1 MITDAT
7 QKHGGFK
14 WSTLSSWSD
23 PERKAA
29 KEKKG
34 GHKLKLK
41 LPKLW
46 GNNTAQ
52 VRRNSVPATDGRT
65 EIQNIHEDTEPV
77 APPAPLAPPVPP
89 APLTFEEHLLALHLS
104 EAGRLLLAREER
116 LFGGTEAAREGR
128 RQEDVDALA
137 ADRRALEEA
146 VLRTLGSSLDGA
158 DTDVLTSAVTFI
170 QLEEECDALWER
182 RGGMPPPWRLRDW
195 RRVHDET
202 LQGLVKERMDT
213 PATQSTEQSSI
224 QADVHGMGRQ
234 LRRDLLLVAERVKPC
249 YPRHSDICRQY
260 TAWYHQ
266 CISAGLRRLAEFVL
280 DDHDCTFLLRW
291 VNDYYPQL
299 LQEPQL
305 AAEIDTRGLQE
316 LLPTNLLSP
325 LEEQYLS
332 CQQRELTTYVGRI
345 LDQAEEAWT
354 KGEEPPTED
363 ECFVSPMAYDI
374 IQMVNGMVNAAAKV
388 LGDLQKAQNLTHQL
402 KDLLLRF
409 RTFQADVIKRKRAN
423 STAFVK
429 ANLGC
434 VAQFRDFLTT
444 HSHLFPEDVRENC
457 LSLLADMTRSA
468 HDFLLWPVHKNLKSH
483 YRKLFT
489 QEWLKKSTIGRL
501 RSGLEEEMLQLQS
514 LPESAH
520 QELIGQL
527 HQEVSVAY
535 VRRLLRGEIR
545 LKDKQQQQ
553 QAAINVDDDARH
565 LHDFFATHGSKEAWL
580 QEALSMMAEVLKL
593 QDLPAIQFQVASLG
607 SAFPDLSEKH
617 VLSLLKMKS
626 NLTKEDKNN
635 VKAVL
640 AEISPD
646 SSQSRP
652 FFSFVVLK

>member
-1 MITDAT
+1 MISDAT

-23 PERKAA
+23 PKRKAA
-29 KEKKG
+29 TEKKG
-34 GHKLKLK
+34 GHKLKL
-41 LPKLW
+41 PKLW
-46 GNNTAQ
+46 GNKAAQ
-52 VRRNSVPATDGRT
+52 VRRNSVSATDGRT

-77 APPAPLAPPVPP
+77 AAPAPLAPPVP
-89 APLTFEEHLLALHLS
+89 LTFEEHLSALHLS

-116 LFGGTEAAREGR
+116 LFRGTEAAREGR

-146 VLRTLGSSLDGA
+146 VLQTLGNSLDEA
-158 DTDVLTSAVTFI
+158 NTDVLTSAVTFM
-170 QLEEECDALWER
+170 QQEEECDALWEQ
-182 RGGMPPPWRLRDW
+182 RGGMSPPWRLRDW

-202 LQGLVKERMDT
+202 LQGLVKVRMDT
-213 PATQSTEQSSI
+213 PATLSTEQSSI
-224 QADVHGMGRQ
+224 QADLQGMGRQ
-234 LRRDLLLVAERVKPC
+234 LRCDLLLVAKRVKPC

-260 TAWYHQ
+260 AAWYHQ
-266 CISAGLRRLAEFVL
+266 CIGARLRELADFGL
-280 DDHDCTFLLRW
+280 DDRDCTFLLRW

-305 AAEIDTRGLQE
+305 AADIDTRGLQE
-316 LLPTNLLSP
+316 LLPANLLSP
-325 LEEQYLS
+325 LEEQYLI

-345 LDQAEEAWT
+345 LDQAREAWT
-354 KGEEPPTED
+354 KGEEPPIED

-374 IQMVNGMVNAAAKV
+374 IQIVNGMVNAAVKV
-388 LGDLQKAQNLTHQL
+388 LGDLQKAQNLIHHL
-402 KDLLLRF
+402 HILLQRF
-409 RTFQADVIKRKRAN
+409 QTFQADVIKCNGAN

-457 LSLLADMTRSA
+457 LSVLANMRQSA
-468 HDFLLWPVHKNLKSH
+468 HMFLLCPVHKNLKPH
-483 YRKLFT
+483 YRKLFSR
-489 QEWLKKSTIGRL
+489 EWLKKSTIGRL

-520 QELIGQL
+520 QELIGRL
-527 HQEVSVAY
+527 HQEVSAKY
-535 VRRLLRGEIR
+535 VSRLLRGEIR